1 MPFLESLFLYNTLE
15 TLIIILFCNVLSD
28 IKFVAADIK
37 HCFVLGSIN
46 LFFQYINLLIPNVIF
61 QLILNFGMALFILPL
76 INYLYFYKLKHYK
89 ICYLFY
95 SYIFLLPTNCFM
107 TFLFNNIVGKIFEN
121 IFIDKYYEFMFN
133 ILLRVVQLLLIYI
146 LYKGKCFIMKKLLK
160 KIATVSVEQ
169 AFTIMNQ
176 YQPKVPEKLAKEI
189 AEKQ

>member
-28 IKFVAADIK
+28 IKFVTADIK
-37 HCFVLGSIN
+37 HCFALGSIN

-89 ICYLFY
+89 ICCLFY
-95 SYIFLLPTNCFM
+95 SYIFLLLTNCFM

-133 ILLRVVQLLLIYI
+133 ILLRVMQLLLIYI